1 MERQASADVGALVDI
16 STVVW
21 AGLYGGKIGALIFFT
36 FSSLTDHS
44 RMLTQNYF
52 YFLHFDIGSITWI
65 SKSNL
70 KFKNQMQSSIN
81 VCCCRLL

>member
-16 STVVW
+16 ATVDW

-44 RMLTQNYF
+44 RVLTQN
-52 YFLHFDIGSITWI
+52 
-65 SKSNL
+65 
-70 KFKNQMQSSIN
+70 
-81 VCCCRLL
+81 

>member
-16 STVVW
+16 STLAW
-21 AGLYGGKIGALIFFT
+21 AGLAGGKVGDLIFFT
-36 FSSLTDHS
+36 LSSLTDHS
-44 RMLTQNYF
+44 RVLTQNYF
-52 YFLHFDIGSITWI
+52 YLLHFDIGSITWI

-81 VCCCRLL
+81 VC